1 MKKCYSLKKWNLLF
15 FLFLI
20 NYCVASNGVDVID
33 FTSLPLAKGVTYIE
47 AIGFGSITEVK
58 SNTLP
63 PPAGQVTIEST
74 NGLNL
79 DCNNPQTT
87 LIAWV
92 DGQIAN
98 NVVWTRSVVWNQA
111 GEYYG
116 TANPMNVVNFSNGL
130 VYYGVT
136 YTDGNGSIST
146 AEIIINMWSQASP
159 ITIDAM
165 EGVDLNCNITNTT
178 LWPLIGGFY
187 AGDDLVWTLGGEYY
201 DTQNILLVDNVF
213 EGSFAY
219 GVSYTDE
226 YGCSSSDEVVVNVSF
241 SVPYIN
247 IYSLTGF
254 DLNCNNSQIELLVG
268 IDFETT
274 TDIVDWYQGTNYLGT
289 SNSIV
294 VTNTTNGPVE
304 YNAVYTAPNGCATED
319 RIYVNMSQPAAVSIE
334 SSAGLDLTCNNPLTQ
349 LTAWVNGGVASN
361 VVWTQ
366 AGEYYGTGNP
376 IDVVNFTN
384 GPVTYGVTYT
394 DENGC
399 STTDE
404 VVINMWSQAS
414 PITIDAM
421 EGVDLNCN
429 ITNTTLW
436 PLIGGFY
443 AGDDLVWTLGGEY
456 YDTQNILL
464 VDNVFEGS
472 FAYGVSYTDEYGCS
486 SSDEVV
492 VNVSL
497 SVPNIY
503 IYSLTGNDLNCNN
516 SQIELL
522 VEIMGNET
530 STNIIDWYQGTNY
543 LGTANSI
550 VVTNTTNG
558 PVQYDAV
565 YTAQNG
571 CPTGS
576 GIVVNMSQPAAV
588 SIESSAGLDLTCNN
602 PLTQLTAWVNG
613 GVASNVVWTQA
624 GEYYGTGNPIDVVN
638 FTNGPVTYGVTYT
651 DENGCSTTDEV
662 VINMSNY
669 AAATNIYQNVS
680 PDFSATYLTSSGSNI
695 INHTWEITAFD
706 FNEQA
711 MGTPISS
718 NQSTAVLP
726 SIIGVSYVITCLN
739 AEFLDGCTYNICD
752 TIEVASGNIYAFGQL
767 ICETNIGGYYA
778 PDVPVIITNLN
789 TGYSIS
795 SITDG
800 SGHYNYN
807 IQTPDQPWA
816 GSIPGLPGDSIRI
829 SIDPNYLLNMG
840 YQGVNPTLNYL
851 GYDVNSNS
859 EAIDTTFTLQCTNFN
874 PFPVLCYEGNVFC
887 DSNGDGIQNFGETP
901 LVNAPIT
908 IDNYQGGSTT
918 AITVYS
924 DTIGYFHYCG
934 AIFGVTDSAQATL
947 SSTWLA
953 NNGYTMSNNDNVFY
967 IYGDTLASSQP
978 LSIPVQCNNVCTDL
992 WTTVT
997 PWVGYFQNQTAVIKL
1012 NWGNYGPEAANYSL
1026 QLTWPQGVTIQPA
1039 SIQYPNY
1046 VISGNTITWNLGSIN
1061 PGFNNTDIIYFNV
1074 PFGLADGTQHVF
1086 NSIITPS
1093 LVSDCYNENNDGGL
1107 LQILGNS
1114 YDPNDKNVYRKT
1126 FHENEISGFSE
1137 SDINF
1142 GEVDELEYTVRFQNT
1157 GTAPA
1162 QNIYIMDTLDA
1173 ELDWS
1178 TFELIQSTHE
1188 VEVENFGNGVLRFK
1202 YNNIW
1207 LPDSSESQELSQGHF
1222 VFRMRENSGNTL
1234 GSEITNTAYIY
1245 FDWNPAIVTNTTYN
1259 INDWIEFVG
1268 EENAFNVQ
1276 AFPNPMNNELTLKV
1290 EGKFNYEIH
1299 DLTGRK
1305 LLQGIGVSQ
1314 TTINTESLA
1323 TGTYLISVYVNGAK
1337 QTGKVVKY

>member
-20 NYCVASNGVDVID
+20 NYCIAANGVDVID
-33 FTSLPLAKGVTYIE
+33 FTSLPLAKGVTYTE
-47 AIGFGSITEVK
+47 GIGSCSITEVK

-63 PPAGQVTIEST
+63 PTSQVTIEST

-79 DCNNPQTT
+79 DCNNPQTS

-98 NVVWTRSVVWNQA
+98 NVVWTRAVVWNQA
-111 GEYYG
+111 GEYFG
-116 TANPMNVVNFSNGL
+116 TANPIDVVNFTNGL

-136 YTDGNGSIST
+136 YTDGNGFIST
-146 AEIIINMWSQASP
+146 AEIIINMWVHATP

-165 EGVDLNCNITNTT
+165 EGVDLNCNITSTT

-187 AGDDLVWTLGGEYY
+187 AGDDLVWTKEGEYY
-201 DTQNILLVDNVF
+201 YTTSVLYVSNTIP
-213 EGSFAY
+213 GSF
-219 GVSYTDE
+219 T
-226 YGCSSSDEVVVNVSF
+226 
-241 SVPYIN
+241 
-247 IYSLTGF
+247 
-254 DLNCNNSQIELLVG
+254 
-268 IDFETT
+268 
-274 TDIVDWYQGTNYLGT
+274 
-289 SNSIV
+289 
-294 VTNTTNGPVE
+294 
-304 YNAVYTAPNGCATED
+304 
-319 RIYVNMSQPAAVSIE
+319 
-334 SSAGLDLTCNNPLTQ
+334 
-349 LTAWVNGGVASN
+349 
-361 VVWTQ
+361 
-366 AGEYYGTGNP
+366 
-376 IDVVNFTN
+376 
-384 GPVTYGVTYT
+384 
-394 DENGC
+394 
-399 STTDE
+399 
-404 VVINMWSQAS
+404 
-414 PITIDAM
+414 
-421 EGVDLNCN
+421 
-429 ITNTTLW
+429 
-436 PLIGGFY
+436 
-443 AGDDLVWTLGGEY
+443 
-456 YDTQNILL
+456 
-464 VDNVFEGS
+464 
-472 FAYGVSYTDEYGCS
+472 YGVSYTDEYGCS

-497 SVPNIY
+497 SVPNID
-503 IYSLTGNDLNCNN
+503 IYSLTGTDLNCNN

-522 VEIMGNET
+522 VEVFDET
-530 STNIIDWYQGTNY
+530 TTNIIDWYQGTNY

-558 PVQYDAV
+558 PVQYNAV

-571 CPTGS
+571 CATES

-588 SIESSAGLDLTCNN
+588 SIESSAGLDLSCNN
-602 PLTQLTAWVNG
+602 PQTELTAWVNG
-613 GVASNVVWTQA
+613 GVASNVVWTQG
-624 GEYYGTGNPIDVVN
+624 GEYYGTGNPIVVVN

-816 GSIPGLPGDSIRI
+816 GSIPGHPGDSICI

-840 YQGVNPTLNYL
+840 YQGASPTLNYL
-851 GYDVNSNS
+851 GYDVNGGWD
-859 EAIDTTFTLQCTNFN
+859 IDTTFTLQCSNFN

-887 DSNGDGIQNFGETP
+887 DGNGDGIQNIGEMP

-908 IDNYQGGSTT
+908 IDNYQGGGTT

-924 DTIGYFHYCG
+924 DTSGYFHYCG
-934 AIFGVTDSAQATL
+934 AIFGVIDSAQATL

-1061 PGFNNTDIIYFNV
+1061 PGFNNTDILYFNV
-1074 PFGLADGTQHVF
+1074 PFGLADGTQHLF

-1093 LVSDCYNENNDGGL
+1093 LVSDCYSGNNNGGL

-1323 TGTYLISVYVNGAK
+1323 AGTYLISVYVNGAK